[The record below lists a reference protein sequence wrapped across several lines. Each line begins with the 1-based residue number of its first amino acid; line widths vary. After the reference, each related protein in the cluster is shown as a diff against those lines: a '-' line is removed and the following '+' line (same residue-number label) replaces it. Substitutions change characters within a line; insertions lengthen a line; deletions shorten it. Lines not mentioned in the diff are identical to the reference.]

1 MLVVYVM
8 MRFWKGKRLRRTE
21 AEEGKDEQ
29 GVTGMYNQREVSNMK
44 KILIEEQRDSPLI
57 GNSSSCYC
65 YGAKV
70 EL

>member
-1 MLVVYVM
+1 MLVLYVM
-8 MRFWKGKRLRRTE
+8 MRVWKVKSLRTQ